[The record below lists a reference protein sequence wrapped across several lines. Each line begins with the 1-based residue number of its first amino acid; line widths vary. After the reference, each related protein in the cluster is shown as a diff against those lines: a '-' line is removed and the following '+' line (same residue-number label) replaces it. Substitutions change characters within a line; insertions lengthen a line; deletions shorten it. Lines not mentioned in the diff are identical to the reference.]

1 MTKLAMNL
9 QYERTIAIHL
19 PIYFE
24 REQLRAQKLVH
35 LEIYNILSMIV
46 LQELDLIVIAMR
58 LDAGGGNSITKQCTL
73 IHTLPYFLNC
83 LLGSS
88 LWIKAEITLFEH
100 YL

>member
-1 MTKLAMNL
+1 
-9 QYERTIAIHL
+9 
-19 PIYFE
+19 
-24 REQLRAQKLVH
+24 
-35 LEIYNILSMIV
+35 MIV

-73 IHTLPYFLNC
+73 IHTLSYFLNC